1 MKIYFRACEKD
12 FPITFPRLEIEEKIT
27 KTDILKKC
35 WLSLQ
40 DSVSNEDELIVIYDE
55 ISNSTLNFLNDT
67 ANSLIRFYKVPPN
80 KTKEH
85 VHTIELFNILE
96 QELKLYNDSDWIYLL
111 EDDYLH
117 SENALN
123 IMRDAQKYWGG
134 FIVPYE
140 LPIYYTEDI
149 YSKIL
154 IGETCHWRTV
164 HKGTMTTSARVT
176 TIKENMLIF
185 KDIAAKSDDSI
196 FETIYKDTPCICPL
210 PGVASHLAKGQMT
223 PIIDWFER
231 WENV

>member
-1 MKIYFRACEKD
+1 MKVYFRTCEKD
-12 FPITFPRLEIEEKIT
+12 LPITFPRLEMGEKIT

-40 DSVSNEDELIVIYDE
+40 DSVSDEDELIVIYDE
-55 ISNSTLNFLNDT
+55 ISSLTLSFLNDT
-67 ANSLIRFYKVPPN
+67 ANSLIRFYKVPKHKWN
-80 KTKEH
+80 EH
-85 VHTIELFNILE
+85 LHTIKLFSILE
-96 QELKLYNDSDWIYLL
+96 QEMKNYNDSDWIYIV

-134 FIVPYE
+134 FMVPYE
-140 LPIYYTEDI
+140 LPSYYIEDI

-164 HKGTMTTSARVT
+164 HKGTMTTCARVL
-176 TIKENMLIF
+176 TIKENMEIF
-185 KDIAAKSDDSI
+185 KKMAPRSNDTM

-223 PIIDWFER
+223 PIVDWFER